1 MLNNNF
7 IIFLLLT
14 FALIQSI
21 KIIMKTFKFYLV
33 LLIALIFYSCG
44 NNEEI
49 SAEAAPKS
57 TTYTENVS
65 ADELLTQLKARE
77 PELAQFIE
85 ENPFTNFKTNKG
97 KTDYYL
103 DLEHIVAVKNN
114 QNEAV
119 YSIPLYMKSDVGSPY
134 LYTLSVAVNPEN
146 IYTNLITKE
155 PLDNDTFNYYGSSF
169 NIYKKN
175 SQTAKTNLVDCYCT
189 KVYTD
194 CACHSV
200 HAASGCDHPA
210 VIVTC
215 GCSGS
220 GGSSGYI
227 PPSVPTG
234 GDLTSWNGG
243 LNSPTTYAPTGDGI
257 YIALRK
263 HFRPDYEFTPLEK
276 YNIINQTAY
285 SSKLIDFLNAEG
297 STPINK
303 AFVLQ
308 MLKSMED
315 GIFAMVKQ
323 LTFSINN
330 FLYSQKSPF
339 NVDLNSIFE
348 NASAAENKKFL
359 EIYDALSKSAEFK
372 KLFLNLFGNN
382 TRYNVKFEIVDAVYD
397 SNDPTKEVNA
407 NTDYDSSLPYIL
419 IKINKKKLNDSSI
432 KQTRIE
438 NARTIIHE
446 FIHAYLFTITNNPI
460 VGPTDIA
467 SLLNKKYPN
476 GKEQHD
482 FMYDNMTPTIT
493 KILTESRDLLTYPA
507 GRMEVESLK
516 IYTKKDLSTHEIWN
530 WEHYFKYI
538 SIEGLTEATSYKTD
552 FPKDSDAEN
561 TFIQYRNFGHTW
573 LDKK

>member
-7 IIFLLLT
+7 IVFLLLT
-14 FALIQSI
+14 FALNQSI
-21 KIIMKTFKFYLV
+21 KIIMKTLKFYLV

-57 TTYTENVS
+57 TTYTENVN
-65 ADELLTQLKARE
+65 ADELLSQLKARE

-85 ENPFTNFKTNKG
+85 ENPFSNFKTNKG

-119 YSIPLYMKSDVGSPY
+119 YSIPLYMKSDVSSPF

-175 SQTAKTNLVDCYCT
+175 SQTAKMNLVDCYCT

-257 YIALRK
+257 YLAMRK
-263 HFRPDYEFTPLEK
+263 HFRPDHEFTPLEK

-297 STPINK
+297 SSPINK

-359 EIYDALSKSAEFK
+359 ALYDALSQSAEFK
-372 KLFLNLFGNN
+372 KLFLDIFKDNKKF
-382 TRYNVKFEIVDAVYD
+382 NVKFEIAEHVYQ
-397 SNDPTKEVNA
+397 SNDSTKKEVNA
-407 NTDYDSSLPYIL
+407 ITVRTAGTNDIK
-419 IKINKKKLNDSSI
+419 IKINKQILTPGNDKS
-432 KQTRIE
+432 QNDIE
-438 NARTIIHE
+438 NAKTILHE
-446 FIHAYLFTITNNPI
+446 CIHAYLFVKENNPSVGSDFVTILNSMYPI
-460 VGPTDIA
+460 V
-467 SLLNKKYPN
+467 
-476 GKEQHD
+476 KEQHD
-482 FMYDNMTPTIT
+482 FMYDHMVPTMQ
-493 KILTESRDLLTYPA
+493 KILSEIRDLVTTQPKRVNLEEYTMHPTQNPLTSAKFNWNEYYKFISMSGLQETSCFIEDFPKGSDLFDLLTQYINA
-507 GRMEVESLK
+507 G
-516 IYTKKDLSTHEIWN
+516 KKE
-530 WEHYFKYI
+530 
-538 SIEGLTEATSYKTD
+538 
-552 FPKDSDAEN
+552 
-561 TFIQYRNFGHTW
+561 
-573 LDKK
+573 LDR

>member
-1 MLNNNF
+1 
-7 IIFLLLT
+7 
-14 FALIQSI
+14 
-21 KIIMKTFKFYLV
+21 MKTLKFYLV

-57 TTYTENVS
+57 TTYTENVN
-65 ADELLTQLKARE
+65 ADELLSQLKARE

-85 ENPFTNFKTNKG
+85 ENPFSNFKTNKG

-119 YSIPLYMKSDVGSPY
+119 YSIPLYMKSDVSSPF

-175 SQTAKTNLVDCYCT
+175 SQTAKMNLVDCYCT

-257 YIALRK
+257 YLAMRK
-263 HFRPDYEFTPLEK
+263 HFRPDHEFTPLEK

-297 STPINK
+297 SSPINK

-359 EIYDALSKSAEFK
+359 ALYDALSQSAEFK
-372 KLFLNLFGNN
+372 KLFLDIFKDNKKF
-382 TRYNVKFEIVDAVYD
+382 NVKFEIAEHVYQ
-397 SNDPTKEVNA
+397 SNDSTKKEVNA
-407 NTDYDSSLPYIL
+407 ITVRTAGTNDIK
-419 IKINKKKLNDSSI
+419 IKINKQILTPGNDKS
-432 KQTRIE
+432 QNDIE
-438 NARTIIHE
+438 NAKTILHE
-446 FIHAYLFTITNNPI
+446 CIHAYLFVKENNPSVGSDFVTILNSMYPI
-460 VGPTDIA
+460 V
-467 SLLNKKYPN
+467 
-476 GKEQHD
+476 KEQHD
-482 FMYDNMTPTIT
+482 FMYDHMVPTMQ
-493 KILTESRDLLTYPA
+493 KILSEIRDLVTTQPKRVNLEEYTMHPTQNPLTSAKFNWNEYYKFISMSGLQETSCFIEDFPKGSDLFDLLTQYINA
-507 GRMEVESLK
+507 G
-516 IYTKKDLSTHEIWN
+516 KKE
-530 WEHYFKYI
+530 
-538 SIEGLTEATSYKTD
+538 
-552 FPKDSDAEN
+552 
-561 TFIQYRNFGHTW
+561 
-573 LDKK
+573 LDR

>member
-1 MLNNNF
+1 
-7 IIFLLLT
+7 
-14 FALIQSI
+14 
-21 KIIMKTFKFYLV
+21 MKSLKFYLV
-33 LLIALIFYSCG
+33 SIIALFFYSCG

-49 SAEAAPKS
+49 SAEAVPKS

-65 ADELLTQLKARE
+65 ADELLSQLKARE

-85 ENPFTNFKTNKG
+85 ENPFSNFKTNKG

-114 QNEAV
+114 QSEAV
-119 YSIPLYMKSDVGSPY
+119 YSIPLYMKSDVSSPY

-200 HAASGCDHPA
+200 HASGGCDHPA

-263 HFRPDYEFTPLEK
+263 HFRPDHEFTPLEK

-303 AFVLQ
+303 ALVLQ

-359 EIYDALSKSAEFK
+359 EIYDALTESPEFK

-407 NTDYDSSLPYIL
+407 NTDYNSSLPYIL

-446 FIHAYLFTITNNPI
+446 FIHAYLFTISNNPI

-476 GKEQHD
+476 ANEQHD
-482 FMYDNMTPTIT
+482 FMYDNMIPTIV

-507 GRMEVESLK
+507 GRIEVEPLVV
-516 IYTKKDLSTHEIWN
+516 YTKKDLSASEIWN
-530 WEHYFKYI
+530 WKHYFESI
-538 SIEGLTEATSYKTD
+538 SIEGLGEATSYKTD
-552 FPKDSDAEN
+552 FPLDSDALFLLN
-561 TFIQYRNFGHTW
+561 RYVQNGRTW